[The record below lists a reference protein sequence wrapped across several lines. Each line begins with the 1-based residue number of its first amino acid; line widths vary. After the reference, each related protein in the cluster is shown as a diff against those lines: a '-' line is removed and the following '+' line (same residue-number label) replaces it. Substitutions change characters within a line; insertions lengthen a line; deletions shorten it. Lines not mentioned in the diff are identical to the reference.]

1 MLVSLLN
8 DVRSL
13 GPKGAIVD
21 VPEGYARSFLF
32 PEHLAVLA
40 SKSVVAADKALD
52 DRPKESKAEREE
64 RELAGEIDGLEIV
77 RLVKQEKGLPA
88 SAVGREDVKQG
99 LKELGFKVPL
109 DFIGLKK
116 PLKEFGTFDV
126 PVTFPSGFE
135 SQLSVIIEAA

>member
-32 PEHLAVLA
+32 PEHLAA
-40 SKSVVAADKALD
+40 SASADTVAKDKALD
-52 DRPKESKAEREE
+52 NRPREGKEEREE
-64 RELAGEIDGLEIV
+64 RELSAEIDGLEIV
-77 RLVKQEKGLPA
+77 IPAKEEKGIPA
-88 SAVGREDVKQG
+88 AQITKEDIRKG

-109 DFIGLKK
+109 DFISMK
-116 PLKEFGTFDV
+116 PVQEFGTFDV

-135 SQLSVIIEAA
+135 SQLSLIIEAA

>member
-8 DVRSL
+8 DVRAL

-40 SKSVVAADKALD
+40 TKDVVAADKALD
-52 DRPKESKAEREE
+52 DRPRETKTEREE
-64 RELAGEIDGLEIV
+64 RELAAEIDGLEIV
-77 RLVKQEKGLPA
+77 RSVKEEKGIPA
-88 SAVGREDVKQG
+88 LAIEKEDVKQG

-109 DFIGLKK
+109 QCISMK
-116 PLKEFGTFDV
+116 PLKEFGTFEV
-126 PVTFPSGFE
+126 PVLFPSGFE